1 MVTFTGSMDLSLK
14 RHAHGGTVVDRGH
27 QQLRVLLLDHDQT
40 SNLYVADGLTRA
52 GCQVH
57 ILSSS
62 QHLRPPYRRRRIAH
76 TTAPEVNTSEYQSLI
91 RRIIT
96 SESVDVI
103 LPVSEGVLYYTW
115 QENPEWSSNVF
126 PQVAD
131 WQQELLR
138 SKYVMSRFVAEH
150 GVRIPPT
157 APAQTQHE
165 IDAALAE
172 FGFPVVVKAVRGH
185 SGKNVRFCHARTEV
199 ESALHELNEQSGGAA
214 FLQKYI
220 DGPTFLAGGVFQDG
234 EGIRW
239 YATQMMKTDPPKVG
253 PSILHRTTADP
264 ELLGAMQTVF
274 RAFKWTGLAECDF
287 VQDAEGHFYFLEVNP
302 RSWGSISAAA
312 RAGVDLFSA
321 LAAMLR
327 GDDPDRDTRFG
338 VGVDAAVFP
347 EYAMA
352 HLREHGLGIP
362 SCARLVFDKANW
374 NSIPWT
380 RPGLLAHLLYWLF
393 WRNRARREIG

>member
-1 MVTFTGSMDLSLK
+1 MDLSLK

-27 QQLRVLLLDHDQT
+27 QQLRVLLLNHDQT

-62 QHLRPPYRRRRIAH
+62 QHLRPPYRRRRISH
-76 TTAPEVNTSEYQSLI
+76 TTAPKINTPEYQSVI
-91 RRIIT
+91 QRIIT

-103 LPVSEGVLYYTW
+103 LPLSEGVLYYIW

-274 RAFKWTGLAECDF
+274 RALKWTGLAECDF

-312 RAGVDLFSA
+312 RAGVD
-321 LAAMLR
+321 
-327 GDDPDRDTRFG
+327 
-338 VGVDAAVFP
+338 
-347 EYAMA
+347 
-352 HLREHGLGIP
+352 
-362 SCARLVFDKANW
+362 
-374 NSIPWT
+374 
-380 RPGLLAHLLYWLF
+380 
-393 WRNRARREIG
+393 